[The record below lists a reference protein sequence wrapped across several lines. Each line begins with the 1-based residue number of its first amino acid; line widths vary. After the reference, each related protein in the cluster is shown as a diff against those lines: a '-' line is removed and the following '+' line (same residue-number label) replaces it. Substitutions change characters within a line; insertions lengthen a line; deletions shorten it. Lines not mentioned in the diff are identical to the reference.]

1 MPTVEEMK
9 KVDYETEREL
19 GGHLDVEYEIGIE
32 FVEEIIPHATEYFV
46 GVSHDTEEYMDYMN
60 EQMIEQ
66 HEKGEGKSKRTKN
79 KK

>member
-1 MPTVEEMK
+1 MPSLEEMK
-9 KVDYETEREL
+9 KINYEIEKEL

-32 FVEEIIPHATEYFV
+32 FVEEIIPHVSEYLV
-46 GVSHDTEEYMDYMN
+46 GVSHDTEEYMDYVN

-66 HEKGEGKSKRTKN
+66 QEKEENRFKHKN